1 MSAPKKKNP
10 GPPNSAQPNSKPADL
25 NLKPKAKEAVLCD
38 EEFVLRKRLPRSLPC
53 ERNDVYVS
61 RKTPFKVQLDR
72 CQSLLDS
79 GEVVYVHGLGAAVSR
94 AVNVALAVKTNNCG
108 SVDLDV
114 RTATVNLV
122 DDIDYVDEDRIPSV
136 QTRPNSVVH
145 IKLFRPDVP
154 VFVSN

>member
-1 MSAPKKKNP
+1 MSAPPKNQM
-10 GPPNSAQPNSKPADL
+10 NSNSK
-25 NLKPKAKEAVLCD
+25 KGKEPPLCN
-38 EEFVLRKRLPRSLPC
+38 EEFILRKRLPRSLPR
-53 ERNDVYVS
+53 EHNDVYVT

-72 CQSLLDS
+72 CQDLLDS

-94 AVNVALAVKTNNCG
+94 AINVALAIKTNNCG

-154 VFVSN
+154 VLTN

>member
-1 MSAPKKKNP
+1 MASTAKSPPKNNVKEFHI
-10 GPPNSAQPNSKPADL
+10 PN
-25 NLKPKAKEAVLCD
+25 
-38 EEFVLRKRLPRSLPC
+38 EEFVLRKRLPRSLPR
-53 ERNDVYVS
+53 EPNDVYVT

-72 CQSLLDS
+72 CQELLDS
-79 GEVVYVHGLGAAVSR
+79 GETVFVHGLGAAVSR
-94 AVNVALAVKTNNCG
+94 AVNIALAVKKNNCG

-145 IKLFRPDVP
+145 IKLFRPDIP
-154 VFVSN
+154 VVVTQ

>member
-1 MSAPKKKNP
+1 MSAASK
-10 GPPNSAQPNSKPADL
+10 NSKP
-25 NLKPKAKEAVLCD
+25 KVKEIGLCN
-38 EEFVLRKRLPRSLPC
+38 EEFVLRKRLPRSLPR
-53 ERNDVYVS
+53 EHNDVYVT

-72 CQSLLDS
+72 CQDLLDT
-79 GEVVYVHGLGAAVSR
+79 GETVYVHGLGAAVSR
-94 AVNVALAVKTNNCG
+94 AINVALAVKKNNCG

-145 IKLFRPDVP
+145 IKLFRPDIP
-154 VFVSN
+154 VLIPN

>member
-1 MSAPKKKNP
+1 MSAPPKN
-10 GPPNSAQPNSKPADL
+10 QTNSK
-25 NLKPKAKEAVLCD
+25 KVKEPPLCN
-38 EEFVLRKRLPRSLPC
+38 EEFILRKRLPRSLPR
-53 ERNDVYVS
+53 EHNDVYVT

-72 CQSLLDS
+72 CQDLLDS

-94 AVNVALAVKTNNCG
+94 AINVALAIKTNNCG

-154 VFVSN
+154 VLTN

>member
-1 MSAPKKKNP
+1 M
-10 GPPNSAQPNSKPADL
+10 
-25 NLKPKAKEAVLCD
+25 
-38 EEFVLRKRLPRSLPC
+38 
-53 ERNDVYVS
+53 
-61 RKTPFKVQLDR
+61 QLDR

-122 DDIDYVDEDRIPSV
+122 DDIDYV
-136 QTRPNSVVH
+136 
-145 IKLFRPDVP
+145 
-154 VFVSN
+154 VSGMMKPLSASTLSINWYT